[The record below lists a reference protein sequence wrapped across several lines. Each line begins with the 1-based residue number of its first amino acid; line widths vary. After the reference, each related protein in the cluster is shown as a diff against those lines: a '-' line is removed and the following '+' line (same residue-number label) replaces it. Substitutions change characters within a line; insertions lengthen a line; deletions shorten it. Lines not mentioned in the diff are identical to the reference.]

1 MVLLEP
7 RIVEELSWT
16 ESGLPQKELTRRDL
30 NTIGFKSVTTV
41 VSNSLKVWLEHLGTV
56 KVKLERF
63 ELGIRYNYNVESI
76 LVS

>member
-1 MVLLEP
+1 MMLPEP

-16 ESGLPQKELTRRDL
+16 ESGLPQKERTRRDL
-30 NTIGFKSVTTV
+30 NTIGFKSVTTA

-56 KVKLERF
+56 KVMLERF
-63 ELGIRYNYNVESI
+63 ELGIRYIYNVESI